1 MYSHIIPLLF
11 ALLWAG
17 TSSTFA
23 GKQCEVKLE
32 AISGTYVGDCVDG
45 LAEGQGISTG
55 TDSYEGEFE
64 AGLPHGE
71 GVYTWAD
78 GSVYKGP
85 FRRGLQHGRGTYTSL
100 EDGELQ
106 SYEGMWRNGEL
117 RRTIEQPAYTL
128 GHILNV
134 DRYSIRRIDEDRDMI
149 LLILYE
155 SGRRSRAFRNLL
167 FHVSSGATTIHGEA
181 IGYEMVDFP
190 ATVQITYTV
199 PDKLGQGL
207 EVRVRFEAVFNE
219 PGMWEIRLYN

>member
-1 MYSHIIPLLF
+1 MKKTTTFIILLQ
-11 ALLWAG
+11 LI
-17 TSSTFA
+17 FA
-23 GKQCEVKLE
+23 GIQVLATPPCKVKLE
-32 AISGTYVGDCVDG
+32 AISGEYIGDCIDG
-45 LAEGQGISTG
+45 LAHGQGKAIG
-55 TDSYEGEFE
+55 TDSYEGDFE
-64 AGLPHGE
+64 EGLPHGK

-78 GSVYKGP
+78 GSVYSGH
-85 FRRGLQHGRGTYTSL
+85 FRRGLQHGRGTFTFI
-100 EDGELQ
+100 EDDEVQ

-117 RRTIEQPAYTL
+117 RRTIEAPAYTL

-134 DRYSIRRIDEDRDMI
+134 DRYTIRRLSDGEKV

-155 SGRRSRAFRNLL
+155 SGRRSRAYRNLL
-167 FHVSSGATTIHGEA
+167 FHISSGGSTTVGEA

-219 PGMWEIRLYN
+219 PGIWEIRLYN